1 MNITNFR
8 SDVKN
13 ISIIFKDR
21 LDRVFNI
28 EAKINEPVAMLL
40 NRNHIPL
47 DAVIVRKNGIV
58 IDDWLERIEKNSEYT
73 IEMVRAYHLPD
84 FLSLLRLW
92 DTNTYQGKIKTRE
105 DSYYTKRMFLH
116 NDSDG
121 DYTATQSSFNK
132 EEFVKHMEQT
142 FADGILINNL
152 IEENEDVGLAM
163 SGGRDSLSLGYFLS
177 RTKDKLPN
185 FNIKSIHVGTF
196 SKPAETKFAQEIANQ
211 FDFDFTLVTNEEVQ
225 KLFNIKKSPHEVLD
239 FIKYDFNKSYSIGA
253 THIIMRAAVENA
265 AKKQG
270 LKKLT
275 YGLMGED
282 LMASIIKGFFVGMP
296 FNGPFKNQLGRF
308 ELIYPLWPISK
319 KELTLYLDAIVPNH
333 NKQGSPSEF
342 ERGALSRD
350 IYYMIADTLETILPG
365 ASMQL
370 FQAQKMTNTFLKPYE
385 YQECKNCGITYST
398 SYKPEIVST
407 QLEEVKPSNPELCDL
422 CNILDDHNLIK

>member
-1 MNITNFR
+1 
-8 SDVKN
+8 
-13 ISIIFKDR
+13 
-21 LDRVFNI
+21 
-28 EAKINEPVAMLL
+28 
-40 NRNHIPL
+40 
-47 DAVIVRKNGIV
+47 
-58 IDDWLERIEKNSEYT
+58 
-73 IEMVRAYHLPD
+73 MVRAYHLPD

-132 EEFVKHMEQT
+132 EEFVKYMEQT

-225 KLFNIKKSPHEVLD
+225 KLFNIKKTPHEVLD